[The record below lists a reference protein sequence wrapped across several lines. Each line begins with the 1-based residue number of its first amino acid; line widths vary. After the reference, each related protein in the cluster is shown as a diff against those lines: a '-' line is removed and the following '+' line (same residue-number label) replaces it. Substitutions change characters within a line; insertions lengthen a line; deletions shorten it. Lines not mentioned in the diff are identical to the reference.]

1 MNRVPLSVIVGSGAA
16 LGATA
21 RFLITSQVSLIDAP
35 STIVLINIVGATLMG
50 YFRPRP
56 FWGTGFLGGFT
67 SFSAFALYLAT
78 PQLNGFS
85 AAGVFLATVFGC
97 IAGWLL
103 GNALT
108 RRRPLVP

>member
-1 MNRVPLSVIVGSGAA
+1 MDRVPLSVVVGSGAA
-16 LGATA
+16 LGAAA

-35 STIVLINIVGATLMG
+35 ATIVLINIVGTALMG
-50 YFRPRP
+50 YLRPRP

-78 PQLNGFS
+78 PQLSGFS
-85 AAGVFLATVFGC
+85 AASAFLVTVFGC

-108 RRRPLVP
+108 QRKALTP

>member
-1 MNRVPLSVIVGSGAA
+1 MDRVLRSVVVGSGAA
-16 LGATA
+16 LGAAA

-35 STIVLINIVGATLMG
+35 SVTVLINIVGATLMG

-67 SFSAFALYLAT
+67 SFSAFALYLAM
-78 PQLNGFS
+78 PQLSGVS
-85 AAGVFLATVFGC
+85 AVAIFLATVFGC

-103 GNALT
+103 GNALMQRKALT
-108 RRRPLVP
+108 P